1 MTTYILLRTRRWC
14 VLPLLLVL
22 LLAPGIAFSC
32 DVCGCAN
39 GGSYFGMMPQA
50 HRAMAGVRY
59 QYLHFDTH
67 PTSQVLH
74 TQETF
79 RITELY
85 GRFFPVKRVQVLAF
99 LPYRFDEQITTSE
112 VKQQQ
117 GFGDATVLASYNVL
131 NTFMD
136 SDESR
141 RFNHTL
147 LIGGGIKLPT
157 GRFRYNAENPLEVAN
172 ANFQPGTGSTDFIAN
187 AFYTITQD
195 KWGLALNV
203 SRKFNTT
210 NSQGYRFGNQ
220 WYGTAELY
228 RTFSLGN
235 LSLVPHL
242 GVYAEH
248 SAHGSQD
255 QKLLTETGGSLL
267 NATAGATL
275 FANHWMLGITA
286 QRPLA
291 QNLSGGHV
299 VARSR
304 ALVQVAWLF

>member
-1 MTTYILLRTRRWC
+1 MTTHISVCTSYWR
-14 VLPLLLVL
+14 VLPLLFTL
-22 LLAPGIAFSC
+22 LLTPELTYSC

-39 GGSYFGMMPQA
+39 GGSYFGMMPES

-59 QYLHFDTH
+59 QYLHFNTH
-67 PTSQVLH
+67 PTSQVLR
-74 TQETF
+74 TEETF

-85 GRFFPVKRVQVLAF
+85 GRFFPVQRVQVLAF
-99 LPYRFDEQITTSE
+99 LPYRFDEQVTTSE

-131 NTFMD
+131 NSFMD

-147 LIGGGIKLPT
+147 LVGGGIKLPT
-157 GRFRYNAENPLEVAN
+157 GRFRYDTENPLEVAN
-172 ANFQPGTGSTDFIAN
+172 ANFQPGTGSTDFITN
-187 AFYTITQD
+187 AFYTLTKDQ
-195 KWGLALNV
+195 WGLALNL

-228 RTFSLGN
+228 RTFLLSN

-248 SAHGSQD
+248 SAHGSQGH
-255 QKLLTETGGSLL
+255 KLLTETGGNLV
-267 NATAGATL
+267 NGTAGATL
-275 FANHWMLGITA
+275 FARHWMLGITA